1 MSIAVATPRH
11 CFGLKA
17 DVADNICYLDEQT
30 IIYPSGS
37 NCILFN
43 IDQKSQRFIP
53 GTDKSAGMTAL
64 AVSPNR
70 RYVAIAEKGE
80 KATITIYDLNTL
92 RKKKVLC
99 SAEVQSTE
107 FVSLAFS
114 PDSKY
119 LVSQG
124 GRPDWTLLYWTWE
137 KAKVMAV
144 TKSTNQ
150 MNSPV
155 YQVNNISELF
165 VWSVLPSF
173 LVFFS
178 KEWEL
183 VVLEIFF
190 NLKLFNS
197 KTLTPGARISNY
209 GLGPRT
215 TLRTGPWTAPTDP
228 LYGPLKNSVKIINK
242 GFTHALSN
250 RLLESVKFFVTM
262 EDVFL
267 GHLRLFCIYWK
278 SKIHWAN
285 CEAWNKFT
293 NPRES
298 RRNKMAEGKK
308 AKILRLSRGFMETF
322 WAQLFKGWITLS
334 TG

>member
-1 MSIAVATPRH
+1 MT
-11 CFGLKA
+11 
-17 DVADNICYLDEQT
+17 DNICYLDEQT

-92 RKKKVLC
+92 RKKKVL
-99 SAEVQSTE
+99 SSPEVQSTE

-155 YQVNNISELF
+155 YQVLSISALF
-165 VWSVLPSF
+165 VSSALPNFLLVQQKRANYILLFMNIKINSNIVWENPKKLWKHSPIGSRSHSISRSHKLP
-173 LVFFS
+173 LVF
-178 KEWEL
+178 L
-183 VVLEIFF
+183 
-190 NLKLFNS
+190 
-197 KTLTPGARISNY
+197 
-209 GLGPRT
+209 
-215 TLRTGPWTAPTDP
+215 
-228 LYGPLKNSVKIINK
+228 
-242 GFTHALSN
+242 
-250 RLLESVKFFVTM
+250 
-262 EDVFL
+262 
-267 GHLRLFCIYWK
+267 
-278 SKIHWAN
+278 
-285 CEAWNKFT
+285 
-293 NPRES
+293 
-298 RRNKMAEGKK
+298 
-308 AKILRLSRGFMETF
+308 
-322 WAQLFKGWITLS
+322 
-334 TG
+334 

>member
-92 RKKKVLC
+92 RKKKVLS

-155 YQVNNISELF
+155 YQVINISELSCEVRCLPF
-165 VWSVLPSF
+165 V
-173 LVFFS
+173 
-178 KEWEL
+178 
-183 VVLEIFF
+183 
-190 NLKLFNS
+190 LFRRVGKS
-197 KTLTPGARISNY
+197 AKSGNY
-209 GLGPRT
+209 
-215 TLRTGPWTAPTDP
+215 
-228 LYGPLKNSVKIINK
+228 
-242 GFTHALSN
+242 
-250 RLLESVKFFVTM
+250 M
-262 EDVFL
+262 
-267 GHLRLFCIYWK
+267 
-278 SKIHWAN
+278 
-285 CEAWNKFT
+285 
-293 NPRES
+293 
-298 RRNKMAEGKK
+298 
-308 AKILRLSRGFMETF
+308 
-322 WAQLFKGWITLS
+322 
-334 TG
+334 

>member
-1 MSIAVATPRH
+1 MQCWRVCFNLRHLNSVPKVLSAQAFWIAGKHQLSFVFIFFLIISDLNVFGITVRFSFRYKVITVLWMRHGTILEQRWQAVRLGIRPFLVMSLATKQTELEATMFSSPVINSLFTATFGNLTDIWGQLFTFYAWEKTLLSQPTCFTGPVGSLTLIFYVWKRFDKMSIAVATPRH

-53 GTDKSAGMTAL
+53 GTDKSSGITAM

-92 RKKKVLC
+92 RKKKVL
-99 SAEVQSTE
+99 SSPEVQSNE

-155 YQVNNISELF
+155 YQVQGLF
-165 VWSVLPSF
+165 FRLQQNKD
-173 LVFFS
+173 LS
-178 KEWEL
+178 K
-183 VVLEIFF
+183 
-190 NLKLFNS
+190 
-197 KTLTPGARISNY
+197 
-209 GLGPRT
+209 
-215 TLRTGPWTAPTDP
+215 
-228 LYGPLKNSVKIINK
+228 
-242 GFTHALSN
+242 
-250 RLLESVKFFVTM
+250 
-262 EDVFL
+262 
-267 GHLRLFCIYWK
+267 
-278 SKIHWAN
+278 
-285 CEAWNKFT
+285 
-293 NPRES
+293 
-298 RRNKMAEGKK
+298 
-308 AKILRLSRGFMETF
+308 
-322 WAQLFKGWITLS
+322 
-334 TG
+334 